1 MGQGAM
7 FAFSVGSTLLSA
19 KLQRDAYEAEAQ
31 ANEEQAEMATMQADQ
46 QHNAR
51 RGQFLQIMS
60 ALNVSESSRGLSIGV
75 GGSSK
80 ALRENETNLA
90 KADLSSI
97 KLMGLSNSRQF
108 KMGASSSRLSGKA
121 SVFSGLSSAGGQY
134 MSYKERTKKRTTPK
148 IT

>member
-1 MGQGAM
+1 MGNPAVM
-7 FAFSVGSTLLSA
+7 MAFSVGSTLLSA

-60 ALNVSESSRGLSIGV
+60 ALNVSESSRGISIGV

-80 ALRENETNLA
+80 ALRENELNLA

-108 KMGASSSRLSGKA
+108 RMGASSSRLSGKA
-121 SVFSGLSSAGGQY
+121 SVLSGLSSASGEY
-134 MSYKERTKKRTTPK
+134 MSYRERTKRRTKT
-148 IT
+148 T